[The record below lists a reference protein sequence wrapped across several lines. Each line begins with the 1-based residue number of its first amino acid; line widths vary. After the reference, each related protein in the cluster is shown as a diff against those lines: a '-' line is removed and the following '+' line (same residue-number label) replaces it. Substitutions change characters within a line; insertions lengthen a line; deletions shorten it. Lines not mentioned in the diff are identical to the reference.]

1 MGKKAG
7 VKTTSG
13 GRDKPC
19 CFEQGEEKIGLGMIV
34 TTLVIVILVRGFGL
48 PDETSLDS
56 SSSSGQRAPAH
67 SLPTV
72 NVRTNGNTKEYDR
85 KFLTPSTPKSR
96 PPLDPGFL
104 DAPAE
109 LYAAASNAASL
120 HPGSKYTVYL
130 TAKFGVEEKFKSEME
145 KHVEASK
152 RFPNLNSTYAYYKF
166 PQAALDDSRFVQHR
180 AFLGD
185 PKDVSAKG
193 GGYWFWKPLLTLHLL
208 ENLPDDTF
216 VLYTDAG
223 TCAEQNSSASLP
235 KSATVCDGRMA
246 SYRESERARER
257 ERERERGGVRSTNT
271 RVRAERKREILLD
284 TFTFLLT

>member
-85 KFLTPSTPKSR
+85 KFSTPSTPKSR

-166 PQAALDDSRFVQHR
+166 PQAALDDSRFV
-180 AFLGD
+180 
-185 PKDVSAKG
+185 
-193 GGYWFWKPLLTLHLL
+193 
-208 ENLPDDTF
+208 
-216 VLYTDAG
+216 
-223 TCAEQNSSASLP
+223 
-235 KSATVCDGRMA
+235 
-246 SYRESERARER
+246 
-257 ERERERGGVRSTNT
+257 
-271 RVRAERKREILLD
+271 
-284 TFTFLLT
+284 